1 MPGQAFTP
9 ADVAAAATTRTPEPM
24 TAWTTRGDGVDR
36 LTAVRVPIPVPGPTE
51 VLVKISAV
59 SLNYRDLL
67 VVGGV
72 DHWSPTRDVV
82 PVSDGVGT
90 VAAIG
95 AEVTR
100 WRPGDRVSAGFL
112 PRWRSGPLTEDTYVS
127 PVGGPV
133 NRGMLAEYVL
143 VEQDEAVRTAQ
154 SLDDVH
160 AATLPVAGVTAWHA
174 VGRRSRVRPGETVL
188 VHGTGGVA
196 LFAVQLT
203 LALGATP
210 IVTSSSDE
218 KLDRLRALGVERTIN
233 YRRTAD
239 LVSEVLRMTGGQ
251 GVDHVIE
258 TVGGDNLN
266 RSLEAVKVGGSISFI
281 GLIAGRA
288 ANIDVYRFVTRNVTV
303 HGIETG
309 SLEMLEELAA
319 FVDEHG
325 ITPVIDSVLPAE
337 RIQEALRHLEGGRH
351 FGKIVV
357 TMPGTGANTGAGA
370 GTGTETG
377 ADASADT
384 STSTG
389 AHVSS

>member
-1 MPGQAFTP
+1 MSAQASLP
-9 ADVAAAATTRTPEPM
+9 AEVVATETARTPDRM
-24 TAWTTRGDGVDR
+24 KAWTTRGDGIEQ
-36 LTAVRVPIPVPGPTE
+36 LTSATVPIPAPGPTE

-72 DHWSPTRDVV
+72 DHWSPTQDVV

-90 VAAIG
+90 VVRAG

-100 WRPGDRVSAGFL
+100 WSPGDRVSAGYL
-112 PRWRSGPLTEDTYVS
+112 PRWRSGPLTRDTYVA

-143 VEQDEAVRTAQ
+143 IEQDEAVRTAR

-174 VGRRSRVRPGETVL
+174 VGRRSRVRRGETVL
-188 VHGTGGVA
+188 IHGTGGVS
-196 LFAVQLT
+196 LFAAQLT

-210 IVTSSSDE
+210 IVTSSSEE
-218 KLDRLRALGVERTIN
+218 KLDRLHALGIRQTIN
-233 YRRTAD
+233 YRRTVDIAA
-239 LVSEVLRMTGGQ
+239 EVLRMTGGE

-266 RSLEAVKVGGSISFI
+266 SSLEAVKVGGSISFI

-288 ANIDVYRFVTRNVTV
+288 AHINVYQFVSKDVTV

-325 ITPVIDSVLPAE
+325 ITPVVDSVHPAG
-337 RIQEALRHLEGGRH
+337 RIQEALRHLELGKH

-357 TMPGTGANTGAGA
+357 TMPGT
-370 GTGTETG
+370 ET
-377 ADASADT
+377 SP
-384 STSTG
+384 
-389 AHVSS
+389 

>member
-1 MPGQAFTP
+1 MPGQAHTP
-9 ADVAAAATTRTPEPM
+9 ADAAAPGTPRTM
-24 TAWTTRGDGVDR
+24 TAWTTRGDGIDR
-36 LTAVRVPIPVPGPTE
+36 LSAVRVPVPEPGPTE
-51 VLVKISAV
+51 VLVKMAAV

-72 DHWSPTRDVV
+72 DHWSPDRDVV
-82 PVSDGVGT
+82 PVSDGVGS
-90 VAAIG
+90 VAAVG
-95 AEVTR
+95 SAVTR
-100 WRPGDRVSAGFL
+100 WQPGDRVSAGFL

-196 LFAVQLT
+196 LFAAQLT

-210 IVTSSSDE
+210 VVTSGSDE
-218 KLDRLRALGVERTIN
+218 KLDRLRALGVDRTVN
-233 YRRTAD
+233 YRRTED
-239 LVSEVLRMTGGQ
+239 LAAEVLRMTGGE
-251 GVDHVIE
+251 GVDHVVE

-281 GLIAGRA
+281 GLIAGRE

-325 ITPVIDSVLPAE
+325 ITPVIDSVHPAE
-337 RIQEALRHLEGGRH
+337 RVQDALRHLEGGGH

-357 TMPGTGANTGAGA
+357 TLPGATTPRA
-370 GTGTETG
+370 
-377 ADASADT
+377 ASAVPGRA
-384 STSTG
+384 SARPGSR
-389 AHVSS
+389 

>member
-1 MPGQAFTP
+1 MDAHVPGQAPTP
-9 ADVAAAATTRTPEPM
+9 ADVAMPSTPRTPQEM
-24 TAWTTRGDGVDR
+24 TAWTTRGDGIDR
-36 LTAVRVPIPVPGPTE
+36 LSAVRVPVPTPGPTE
-51 VLVKISAV
+51 VLVKMSAV

-72 DHWSPTRDVV
+72 DHWTPAQDVV
-82 PVSDGVGT
+82 PVSDGVGA

-95 AEVTR
+95 SEVTR

-143 VEQDEAVRTAQ
+143 VEQDEAVRTAH

-174 VGRRSRVRPGETVL
+174 VGRRGRVRPGETVL

-196 LFAVQLT
+196 LFAAQLT

-210 IVTSSSDE
+210 IVTSGSDE
-218 KLDRLRALGVERTIN
+218 KLDRLRALGVDRTIN
-233 YRRTAD
+233 YRRTED
-239 LVSEVLRMTGGQ
+239 LAAEVLRMTGGE
-251 GVDHVIE
+251 GVDHVVE

-281 GLIAGRA
+281 GLIAGRSA
-288 ANIDVYRFVTRNVTV
+288 TVDVYRFVTKNVTV

-309 SLEMLEELAA
+309 SLEMLGELAA

-337 RIQEALRHLEGGRH
+337 RVQEALRHLEGGRH

-357 TMPGTGANTGAGA
+357 TLPGTDASTA
-370 GTGTETG
+370 
-377 ADASADT
+377 ADAS
-384 STSTG
+384 S
-389 AHVSS
+389 

>member
-1 MPGQAFTP
+1 MPSTP
-9 ADVAAAATTRTPEPM
+9 RTPQEM
-24 TAWTTRGDGVDR
+24 TAWTTRGDGIDR
-36 LTAVRVPIPVPGPTE
+36 LSAVRVPVPTPGPTE
-51 VLVKISAV
+51 VLVKMSAV

-72 DHWSPTRDVV
+72 DHWTPAQDVV
-82 PVSDGVGT
+82 PVSDGVGA

-95 AEVTR
+95 SEVTR

-143 VEQDEAVRTAQ
+143 VEQDEAVRTAH

-174 VGRRSRVRPGETVL
+174 VGRRGRVRPGETVL

-196 LFAVQLT
+196 LFAAQLT

-210 IVTSSSDE
+210 IVTSGSDE
-218 KLDRLRALGVERTIN
+218 KLDRLRALGVDRTIN
-233 YRRTAD
+233 YRRTED
-239 LVSEVLRMTGGQ
+239 LAAEVLRMTGGE
-251 GVDHVIE
+251 GVDHVVE

-281 GLIAGRA
+281 GLIAGRSA
-288 ANIDVYRFVTRNVTV
+288 TVDVYRFVTKNVTV

-309 SLEMLEELAA
+309 SLEMLGELAA

-337 RIQEALRHLEGGRH
+337 RVQEALRHLEGGRH

-357 TMPGTGANTGAGA
+357 TLPGTDASTA
-370 GTGTETG
+370 
-377 ADASADT
+377 ADAS
-384 STSTG
+384 S
-389 AHVSS
+389 